1 MVYKKM
7 QKKVL
12 VGLIL
17 IIVFAVLIFS
27 VPQLIGNRNV
37 APVLSISAL
46 VLISIYIV
54 LSLEIIHRG
63 SLALLGAT
71 VIVSAAIVFGALQ
84 PEESLDFIIEEA
96 IDFNTIGLLLGMMV
110 IVAILGETGVFY
122 WVGIRATNLSKGNL
136 WKLMLLLSTFTA
148 IASMFIDNVTTILLM
163 VPVTLSI
170 VRILKVPP
178 IPFILSQALVSNIGG
193 SATLIGDPPNILIG
207 SAANIDF
214 NSFLIYMGPTVAIV
228 FIASLFLLRFF
239 FRKDLHVKDK
249 QGQGEHQIAV
259 ENISATVQAGELIK
273 SKEGSF
279 IKDKNLLK
287 KCMIVLVGV
296 IALFSLQNIHHL
308 EVSVIALGGAAVLLV
323 ISRAH
328 FEKILHE
335 VDWSTLIFFT
345 GLFIIVGVAQHVG
358 LISILSSAAIN
369 VTGGNFW
376 NTYIMMIWL
385 SGIASAFVD
394 NIPFTATMIP
404 LVETLNADPNIALTV
419 DEFQISPLWWALA
432 LGADFGGNGTLIG
445 SSAGVVAAGLSERFG
460 YRITFVRWFKI
471 GFPFMLVTLAIA
483 TVILPLLTLIL
494 MPH

>member
-1 MVYKKM
+1 M

-12 VGLIL
+12 IGLVL
-17 IIVFAVLIFS
+17 IVVFAVLIFS
-27 VPQLIGNRNV
+27 IPQLIGKKDV

-54 LSLEIIHRG
+54 LSLEVIHRG

-71 VIVSAAIVFGALQ
+71 IIVAAAIGFGALQ
-84 PEESLDFIIEEA
+84 PEESLDFMIEEA

-122 WVGIRATNLSKGNL
+122 WVGIKAANLSKGNL

-207 SAANIDF
+207 SAANIEF

-228 FIASLFLLRFF
+228 FAASLFLLKFF
-239 FRKDLHVKDK
+239 FRKDLLIKEKEEVHHKP
-249 QGQGEHQIAV
+249 QRPL
-259 ENISATVQAGELIK
+259 ENGNNNNNDSYLTNELIQPE
-273 SKEGSF
+273 EGSL

-296 IALFSLQNIHHL
+296 IALFSLQNIHYL
-308 EVSVIALGGAAVLLV
+308 EVSVIALGGAAILLV
-323 ISRAH
+323 ITRAH

-345 GLFIIVGVAQHVG
+345 GLFIIVGIAQHVG
-358 LISILSSAAIN
+358 LITILSSVAIN
-369 VTGGNFW
+369 LTGGNFW
-376 NTYIMMIWL
+376 NTYIMIIWL

-404 LVETLNADPNIALTV
+404 LVEALNADPNIALTV
-419 DEFQISPLWWALA
+419 NEFEISPLWWALA

-460 YRITFVRWFKI
+460 YRITFIRWLKI
-471 GFPFMLVTLAIA
+471 GFPFMLITLAIG
-483 TVILPLLTLIL
+483 TVILPILTI
-494 MPH
+494 MIIPH

>member
-1 MVYKKM
+1 M
-7 QKKVL
+7 QKK
-12 VGLIL
+12 IL
-17 IIVFAVLIFS
+17 IGLVLIVIFAVLIFS
-27 VPQLIGNRNV
+27 IPQLIGKKNV

-46 VLISIYIV
+46 VLVSIYII

-71 VIVSAAIVFGALQ
+71 IIVSAAIGFGALQ

-122 WVGIRATNLSKGNL
+122 WVGIKATNLSQGNL

-193 SATLIGDPPNILIG
+193 AATLIGDPPNILIG

-214 NSFLIYMGPTVAIV
+214 NSFLINMGPTVAIV
-228 FIASLFLLRFF
+228 LVASLLLLKFF
-239 FRKDLHVKDK
+239 FRKDLQIKER
-249 QGQGEHQIAV
+249 QYEHQRPV
-259 ENISATVQAGELIK
+259 ETDNNDKSYLTNELMRP
-273 SKEGSF
+273 KEGSF
-279 IKDKNLLK
+279 IKDKNLLM

-296 IALFSLQNIHHL
+296 IALFSLQNLHHL
-308 EVSVIALGGAAVLLV
+308 EVSVIALGGAAILLV

-345 GLFIIVGVAQHVG
+345 GLFIIVGIAQHVG
-358 LISILSSAAIN
+358 LIGILSSVVIN
-369 VTGGNFW
+369 LTGGNFW
-376 NTYIMMIWL
+376 NTYIMIIWL

-404 LVETLNADPNIALTV
+404 LIEALNADPNIALIV
-419 DEFQISPLWWALA
+419 NEFEISPLWWALA
-432 LGADFGGNGTLIG
+432 IGADFGGNGTLIG

-460 YRITFVRWFKI
+460 YRITFIRWLKI
-471 GFPFMLVTLAIA
+471 GFPFMLITLTIA
-483 TVILPLLTLIL
+483 SVILPILTIII

>member
-1 MVYKKM
+1 M
-7 QKKVL
+7 QKKILIGL
-12 VGLIL
+12 VL

-27 VPQLIGNRNV
+27 IPQLIGKKNV
-37 APVLSISAL
+37 APILSISAL
-46 VLISIYIV
+46 VLISIYVV

-71 VIVSAAIVFGALQ
+71 IIVSAAIGLGALQ
-84 PEESLDFIIEEA
+84 PEESLDFMIEEA

-122 WVGIRATNLSKGNL
+122 WVGIKASNLSKGNL
-136 WKLMLLLSTFTA
+136 WKLMLLLCTFTA

-214 NSFLIYMGPTVAIV
+214 NAFLIYMAPTVAIV
-228 FIASLFLLRFF
+228 FLASLLLLRFF
-239 FRKDLHVKDK
+239 FRKDLQIREK
-249 QGQGEHQIAV
+249 QKQELTF
-259 ENISATVQAGELIK
+259 ENDNNNKINLTHELIQPD
-273 SKEGSF
+273 EGSF
-279 IKDKNLLK
+279 IKDKDLLK
-287 KCMIVLVGV
+287 KSMIVLVGV
-296 IALFSLQNIHHL
+296 IVLFSLQNLHHV

-323 ISRAH
+323 ITRAH

-345 GLFIIVGVAQHVG
+345 GLFIIVGIAQHVG
-358 LISILSSAAIN
+358 LINILSSAAIN
-369 VTGGNFW
+369 LTGGNFW
-376 NTYIMMIWL
+376 NTYIMIIWL
-385 SGIASAFVD
+385 SGIASAFID

-404 LVETLNADPNIALTV
+404 LIETLNADPNIALTV
-419 DEFQISPLWWALA
+419 NEFQISPLWWALA
-432 LGADFGGNGTLIG
+432 IGADFGGNGTLIG

-460 YRITFVRWFKI
+460 YRISFIRWFKI
-471 GFPFMLVTLAIA
+471 GFPFMLITLAIA
-483 TVILPLLTLIL
+483 TVILPLFTIIL

>member
-1 MVYKKM
+1 M

-12 VGLIL
+12 IGLVL
-17 IIVFAVLIFS
+17 IAVFAVLIFS
-27 VPQLIGNRNV
+27 IPQLIGKKNV

-46 VLISIYIV
+46 VLISIYII

-71 VIVSAAIVFGALQ
+71 IIVSAAIGFGALQ

-122 WVGIRATNLSKGNL
+122 WVGIKATNLSKGNL
-136 WKLMLLLSTFTA
+136 WKLMVLLSTFTA
-148 IASMFIDNVTTILLM
+148 VASMFIDNVTTILLM

-207 SAANIDF
+207 SAANIEF

-228 FIASLFLLRFF
+228 FVVSLLLLKFF
-239 FRKDLHVKDK
+239 FRKDLQVKEK
-249 QGQGEHQIAV
+249 QEQGEGQIAI
-259 ENISATVQAGELIK
+259 ENNSKSSLADELIQPERG
-273 SKEGSF
+273 SSF

-287 KCMIVLVGV
+287 KCLIVLVGV
-296 IALFSLQNIHHL
+296 IALFSLQNLHHL
-308 EVSVIALGGAAVLLV
+308 EVSVIALGGAAILLV
-323 ISRAH
+323 ITRAH

-345 GLFIIVGVAQHVG
+345 GLFIIVGIVQHVG
-358 LISILSSAAIN
+358 LISILSSVAIN
-369 VTGGNFW
+369 LTGGNFW
-376 NTYIMMIWL
+376 NTYIMVIWL

-404 LVETLNADPNIALTV
+404 LVEALNADPNIALTV
-419 DEFQISPLWWALA
+419 DEFEISPLWWALA

-460 YRITFVRWFKI
+460 YRITFIRWLKI
-471 GFPFMLVTLAIA
+471 GFPFMLITLAIG
-483 TVILPLLTLIL
+483 TTILPLLTIII

>member
-1 MVYKKM
+1 M

-12 VGLIL
+12 IGLVL
-17 IIVFAVLIFS
+17 IVVFAVLIFS
-27 VPQLIGNRNV
+27 IPQVIGKMDV

-46 VLISIYIV
+46 VLVSIYIV

-71 VIVSAAIVFGALQ
+71 IIVAAAIGFGALQ

-96 IDFNTIGLLLGMMV
+96 IDFNTIGLLLGMMI

-122 WVGIRATNLSKGNL
+122 WVGIKATNLSKGNL

-148 IASMFIDNVTTILLM
+148 VASMFIDNVTTILLM

-207 SAANIDF
+207 SAANIEF

-228 FIASLFLLRFF
+228 FVASLFLLKFF
-239 FRKDLHVKDK
+239 FRKDL
-249 QGQGEHQIAV
+249 QIK
-259 ENISATVQAGELIK
+259 EEEQHKPQMSPESGNNNNDSLLSNELIQP
-273 SKEGSF
+273 KEGSL

-287 KCMIVLVGV
+287 KCMIILVGV
-296 IALFSLQNIHHL
+296 IALFSLQNLHHL
-308 EVSVIALGGAAVLLV
+308 EVSVIALGGAAILLV
-323 ISRAH
+323 ITRAH

-345 GLFIIVGVAQHVG
+345 GLFIIVGIAQHVG
-358 LISILSSAAIN
+358 LISILSSVAIN
-369 VTGGNFW
+369 LTGGNFW
-376 NTYIMMIWL
+376 NTYIMIIWL

-404 LVETLNADPNIALTV
+404 LVEALNADPNIALTI
-419 DEFQISPLWWALA
+419 DEFEISPLWWALA

-460 YRITFVRWFKI
+460 YRITFIRWLKI
-471 GFPFMLVTLAIA
+471 GFPFMLITLAIG
-483 TVILPLLTLIL
+483 TIILPILTI
-494 MPH
+494 MIIPH

>member
-1 MVYKKM
+1 M

-12 VGLIL
+12 IGLVL
-17 IIVFAVLIFS
+17 IAVFAVLIFS
-27 VPQLIGNRNV
+27 IPQLIGKKNV

-46 VLISIYIV
+46 VLISIYII

-71 VIVSAAIVFGALQ
+71 IIVSAAIGFGALQ

-122 WVGIRATNLSKGNL
+122 WVGIKATNLSKGNL
-136 WKLMLLLSTFTA
+136 WKLMVLLSTFTA
-148 IASMFIDNVTTILLM
+148 VASMFIDNVTTILLM

-207 SAANIDF
+207 TAANIEF

-228 FIASLFLLRFF
+228 FVVSLLLLKFF
-239 FRKDLHVKDK
+239 FRKDLQVKEK
-249 QGQGEHQIAV
+249 QEQGEGQIAI
-259 ENISATVQAGELIK
+259 ENNSKSSLADELIQPERG
-273 SKEGSF
+273 SSF

-287 KCMIVLVGV
+287 KCLIVLVGV
-296 IALFSLQNIHHL
+296 IALFSLQNLHHL
-308 EVSVIALGGAAVLLV
+308 EVSVIALGGAAILLV
-323 ISRAH
+323 ITRAH

-345 GLFIIVGVAQHVG
+345 GLFIIVGIAQHVG
-358 LISILSSAAIN
+358 LISILSSVAIN
-369 VTGGNFW
+369 LTGGNFW
-376 NTYIMMIWL
+376 NTYIMVIWL

-404 LVETLNADPNIALTV
+404 LVEALNADPNIALTV
-419 DEFQISPLWWALA
+419 DEFEISPLWWALA

-460 YRITFVRWFKI
+460 YRITFIRWLKI
-471 GFPFMLVTLAIA
+471 GFPFMLITLAIG
-483 TVILPLLTLIL
+483 TTILPLLTIII

>member
-1 MVYKKM
+1 M
-7 QKKVL
+7 QKKIL
-12 VGLIL
+12 IGIIL
-17 IIVFAVLIFS
+17 IIIFAVLIFS
-27 VPQLIGNRNV
+27 VPQLIGKKNV
-37 APVLSISAL
+37 APILSISAL
-46 VLISIYIV
+46 VLISIYII

-71 VIVSAAIVFGALQ
+71 IIVSAAIGLGALQ

-122 WVGIRATNLSKGNL
+122 WVGIKASNLSKGNL
-136 WKLMLLLSTFTA
+136 WKLMLLLCIFTG

-193 SATLIGDPPNILIG
+193 SATLIGDPPNILIS

-214 NSFLIYMGPTVAIV
+214 NAFLIYMGPTVAIV
-228 FIASLFLLRFF
+228 FVASLLLLRLF
-239 FRKDLHVKDK
+239 FRKELKAQEKPQQITIKNNDTNIVK
-249 QGQGEHQIAV
+249 EQIQRD
-259 ENISATVQAGELIK
+259 ETSL
-273 SKEGSF
+273 

-287 KCMIVLVGV
+287 KSLIVLVGV
-296 IALFSLQNIHHL
+296 IVLFSLQNLHHID
-308 EVSVIALGGAAVLLV
+308 VSVIALGGAAVLLV
-323 ISRAH
+323 ITRAH

-345 GLFIIVGVAQHVG
+345 GLFIIVGIAQHVG
-358 LISILSSAAIN
+358 LINILSSAAIN
-369 VTGGNFW
+369 LTGGNFW
-376 NTYIMMIWL
+376 NTYIMIIWL
-385 SGIASAFVD
+385 SGISSAFVD

-404 LVETLNADPNIALTV
+404 LVETINADPNIALTV
-419 DEFQISPLWWALA
+419 SEFQVSPLWWALA

-460 YRITFVRWFKI
+460 YRISFIRWFKT
-471 GFPFMLVTLAIA
+471 GFPFMLITLAIG
-483 TVILPLLTLIL
+483 TVILPLFTIIL

>member
-1 MVYKKM
+1 M

-12 VGLIL
+12 IGLVL
-17 IIVFAVLIFS
+17 IVVFAVLIFS
-27 VPQLIGNRNV
+27 IPQLIGKKNV

-46 VLISIYIV
+46 VLISIYII

-71 VIVSAAIVFGALQ
+71 IIVSAVIGFGALQ

-122 WVGIRATNLSKGNL
+122 WVGIKATNLSKGNL

-170 VRILKVPP
+170 VRILKVSP
-178 IPFILSQALVSNIGG
+178 IPFIISQALVSNIGG

-228 FIASLFLLRFF
+228 LVASLLLLKFF
-239 FRKDLHVKDK
+239 FRKDLKIKEEQHK
-249 QGQGEHQIAV
+249 QQRPLETD
-259 ENISATVQAGELIK
+259 NNDNDSFLKNELIQP
-273 SKEGSF
+273 KEGF
-279 IKDKNLLK
+279 AIKDKNLLK

-296 IALFSLQNIHHL
+296 IALFSLQNLHHL
-308 EVSVIALGGAAVLLV
+308 EVSVIALGGAAILLV
-323 ISRAH
+323 ITRAH

-358 LISILSSAAIN
+358 LISVLSSIAIN
-369 VTGGNFW
+369 LTGGDFW
-376 NTYIMMIWL
+376 NTYIMIIWL

-404 LVETLNADPNIALTV
+404 LVEALNADPNIALTV
-419 DEFQISPLWWALA
+419 DEFEISPLWWALA

-460 YRITFVRWFKI
+460 YRITFIRWLRI
-471 GFPFMLVTLAIA
+471 GFPFMLITLAIA
-483 TVILPLLTLIL
+483 TIILPLLTIIII
-494 MPH
+494 PH

>member
-1 MVYKKM
+1 MIL

-12 VGLIL
+12 IGLLL
-17 IIVFAVLIFS
+17 IVVFAVLIFS
-27 VPQLIGNRNV
+27 IPQLIGKKDV

-46 VLISIYIV
+46 VLVSIYII

-71 VIVSAAIVFGALQ
+71 IIVSAAIGFGALQ

-122 WVGIRATNLSKGNL
+122 WVGIKATNLSKGNL

-148 IASMFIDNVTTILLM
+148 GASMFIDNVTTILLM

-207 SAANIDF
+207 SAANIEF

-228 FIASLFLLRFF
+228 FVASLFLLRFF
-239 FRKDLHVKDK
+239 FRKDLLIKEK
-249 QGQGEHQIAV
+249 QEQAQDHMAV
-259 ENISATVQAGELIK
+259 ENNSKSSLADELIQP
-273 SKEGSF
+273 EGGSSF
-279 IKDKNLLK
+279 IKDKSLLK

-296 IALFSLQNIHHL
+296 IALFSLQNLHHL
-308 EVSVIALGGAAVLLV
+308 EVSVIALGGAAILLV

-345 GLFIIVGVAQHVG
+345 GLFIIVGIAQHVG
-358 LISILSSAAIN
+358 LISILSSVAIN
-369 VTGGNFW
+369 LTGGNFW
-376 NTYIMMIWL
+376 NTYIMIIWL

-404 LVETLNADPNIALTV
+404 LIEALNANPEIALTV
-419 DEFQISPLWWALA
+419 DEFEISPLWWALA

-460 YRITFVRWFKI
+460 YRITFIRWLKV
-471 GFPFMLVTLAIA
+471 GFPFMLITLAIA
-483 TVILPLLTLIL
+483 TVILPLLTIIII
-494 MPH
+494 PH

>member
-1 MVYKKM
+1 M
-7 QKKVL
+7 QKKIPIGL
-12 VGLIL
+12 VL

-27 VPQLIGNRNV
+27 IPQLIGKKNV
-37 APVLSISAL
+37 APILSISAL

-71 VIVSAAIVFGALQ
+71 IIVSAAIGLGALQ
-84 PEESLDFIIEEA
+84 PEESLDFMIEEA

-122 WVGIRATNLSKGNL
+122 WVGIKASNLSKGNL
-136 WKLMLLLSTFTA
+136 WKLMLLLCTFTA
-148 IASMFIDNVTTILLM
+148 VASMFIDNVTTILLM

-170 VRILKVPP
+170 VRILRVPP

-214 NSFLIYMGPTVAIV
+214 NTFLIYMGPTVAIV
-228 FIASLFLLRFF
+228 FVASLSLFRFF
-239 FRKDLHVKDK
+239 FRKDLKIQEKPQQTIIKNNDTNIVK
-249 QGQGEHQIAV
+249 EQIQRD
-259 ENISATVQAGELIK
+259 ETSL
-273 SKEGSF
+273 

-287 KCMIVLVGV
+287 NSLIVLVGV
-296 IALFSLQNIHHL
+296 IVLFSLQNLHHID
-308 EVSVIALGGAAVLLV
+308 VSVIALGGAAVLLV
-323 ISRAH
+323 ITRAH

-345 GLFIIVGVAQHVG
+345 GLFIIVGIAQHVG
-358 LISILSSAAIN
+358 LINILSSAAIN
-369 VTGGNFW
+369 LTGGNFW
-376 NTYIMMIWL
+376 NTYIMIIWL
-385 SGIASAFVD
+385 SGISSAFVD

-404 LVETLNADPNIALTV
+404 LVETINADPNIALNV
-419 DEFQISPLWWALA
+419 REFQVSPLWWALA

-460 YRITFVRWFKI
+460 YRISFIRWFKT
-471 GFPFMLVTLAIA
+471 GFPFMLITLAIG
-483 TVILPLLTLIL
+483 TVILPLFTIIL

>member
-1 MVYKKM
+1 M
-7 QKKVL
+7 QKKILIGL
-12 VGLIL
+12 VL

-27 VPQLIGNRNV
+27 IPQLIGKKNV
-37 APVLSISAL
+37 APILSISAL
-46 VLISIYIV
+46 VLISIYVV

-71 VIVSAAIVFGALQ
+71 IIVSAAIGLGALQ
-84 PEESLDFIIEEA
+84 PEESLDFMIEEA

-122 WVGIRATNLSKGNL
+122 WVGIKASNLSKGNL
-136 WKLMLLLSTFTA
+136 WKLMLLLCTFTA

-214 NSFLIYMGPTVAIV
+214 NAFLIYMAPTVAIV
-228 FIASLFLLRFF
+228 FLASLLLLRFF
-239 FRKDLHVKDK
+239 FRKDLQIREK
-249 QGQGEHQIAV
+249 QKQELTF
-259 ENISATVQAGELIK
+259 ENDNNNKINLTHELIQPD
-273 SKEGSF
+273 EGSF
-279 IKDKNLLK
+279 IKDKDLLK
-287 KCMIVLVGV
+287 KSMIVLVGV
-296 IALFSLQNIHHL
+296 IVLFSLQNLHHV

-323 ISRAH
+323 ITRAH

-345 GLFIIVGVAQHVG
+345 GLFIIVGIAQHVG
-358 LISILSSAAIN
+358 LINILSLAAIN
-369 VTGGNFW
+369 LTGGNFW
-376 NTYIMMIWL
+376 NTYIMIIWL
-385 SGIASAFVD
+385 SGIASAFID

-404 LVETLNADPNIALTV
+404 LIETLNADPNIALTV
-419 DEFQISPLWWALA
+419 NEFQISPLWWALA
-432 LGADFGGNGTLIG
+432 IGGDFGGNGTLIG

-460 YRITFVRWFKI
+460 YRISFIRWFKI
-471 GFPFMLVTLAIA
+471 GFPFMLITLAIA
-483 TVILPLLTLIL
+483 TVILPLFTIIL

>member
-1 MVYKKM
+1 M
-7 QKKVL
+7 QKKILIGLVL
-12 VGLIL
+12 V
-17 IIVFAVLIFS
+17 IVFAVLIFS
-27 VPQLIGNRNV
+27 IPQLIGKKNV
-37 APVLSISAL
+37 APILSISAL

-54 LSLEIIHRG
+54 LSLEIIHRA

-71 VIVSAAIVFGALQ
+71 VIVSAAIGFGALQ
-84 PEESLDFIIEEA
+84 PEESLDFMIEEA

-122 WVGIRATNLSKGNL
+122 WVGIKASNLSKGNL

-214 NSFLIYMGPTVAIV
+214 NSFLVYMGPTVAIV
-228 FIASLFLLRFF
+228 FVASLILFKFF
-239 FRKDLHVKDK
+239 FRKDLMVREK
-249 QGQGEHQIAV
+249 QTTIENNNDTNLISEQIQ
-259 ENISATVQAGELIK
+259 IDDSSL
-273 SKEGSF
+273 
-279 IKDKNLLK
+279 IKDKSLLK
-287 KCMIVLVGV
+287 KSMIVLVGV
-296 IALFSLQNIHHL
+296 IILFSLQNLHHI

-323 ISRAH
+323 ITRAH
-328 FEKILHE
+328 FEKISHE

-358 LISILSSAAIN
+358 LINILSSAAIN
-369 VTGGNFW
+369 LTGGNFW
-376 NTYIMMIWL
+376 NTYIMIIWL
-385 SGIASAFVD
+385 SGISSAFVD

-404 LVETLNADPNIALTV
+404 LIETLNADPNIGLTV
-419 DEFQISPLWWALA
+419 KEFQISPLWWALA
-432 LGADFGGNGTLIG
+432 LGADFGGNGTLVG

-460 YRITFVRWFKI
+460 YRISFIRWFKI
-471 GFPFMLVTLAIA
+471 GFPFMLITLAIG
-483 TVILPLLTLIL
+483 TIVLPLLTIIL

>member
-1 MVYKKM
+1 M
-7 QKKVL
+7 QKKIL
-12 VGLIL
+12 IGLIL
-17 IIVFAVLIFS
+17 IIIFAVLIFS
-27 VPQLIGNRNV
+27 VPQLIGKNNV
-37 APVLSISAL
+37 APILSISAL
-46 VLISIYIV
+46 VLVSIYIV

-71 VIVSAAIVFGALQ
+71 IIVSAAIGLGALLA
-84 PEESLDFIIEEA
+84 EETLDFIIEEA

-122 WVGIRATNLSKGNL
+122 WVGIKANNLSKGNL
-136 WKLMLLLSTFTA
+136 WKLMLLLCTFTA

-214 NSFLIYMGPTVAIV
+214 NTFLIYMGPTVAIV
-228 FIASLFLLRFF
+228 FVASLLLLRFF
-239 FRKDLHVKDK
+239 FRKDLKVQEKPQQTTIKNNDTNIVK
-249 QGQGEHQIAV
+249 EQIQRD
-259 ENISATVQAGELIK
+259 ETSL
-273 SKEGSF
+273 

-287 KCMIVLVGV
+287 KSLIVLVGV
-296 IALFSLQNIHHL
+296 IVLFSLQNLHHID
-308 EVSVIALGGAAVLLV
+308 VSVIALGGAAVLLV
-323 ISRAH
+323 ITKAH

-345 GLFIIVGVAQHVG
+345 GLFIIVGIAQHVG
-358 LISILSSAAIN
+358 LINILSSAAIN
-369 VTGGNFW
+369 LTGGNFW
-376 NTYIMMIWL
+376 NTYIMIIWL
-385 SGIASAFVD
+385 SGISSAFVD

-404 LVETLNADPNIALTV
+404 LVETINADPNIALTV
-419 DEFQISPLWWALA
+419 REFQVSPLWWALA

-460 YRITFVRWFKI
+460 YRISFIRWFKT
-471 GFPFMLVTLAIA
+471 GFPFMLITLAIG
-483 TVILPLLTLIL
+483 TVILPLFTIIL

>member
-1 MVYKKM
+1 M
-7 QKKVL
+7 QKKI
-12 VGLIL
+12 LIGFVL

-27 VPQLIGNRNV
+27 VPQLIGKKNV
-37 APVLSISAL
+37 APILSISAL
-46 VLISIYIV
+46 VLISIYVV

-71 VIVSAAIVFGALQ
+71 IIVSAAIGLGALQ
-84 PEESLDFIIEEA
+84 PEESLDFMIEEA

-122 WVGIRATNLSKGNL
+122 WVGIKASNLSKGNL
-136 WKLMLLLSTFTA
+136 WKLMLLLCTFTA

-214 NSFLIYMGPTVAIV
+214 NAFLIYMAPTVAIV
-228 FIASLFLLRFF
+228 FLASLLLLRFF
-239 FRKDLHVKDK
+239 FRKDLQIREK
-249 QGQGEHQIAV
+249 QKQELTF
-259 ENISATVQAGELIK
+259 ENDNNNKINLTHELIQPD
-273 SKEGSF
+273 EGSF
-279 IKDKNLLK
+279 IKDKDLLK
-287 KCMIVLVGV
+287 KSMIVLVGV
-296 IALFSLQNIHHL
+296 IVLFSLQNLHHV

-323 ISRAH
+323 ITRAH

-345 GLFIIVGVAQHVG
+345 GLFIIVGIAQHVG
-358 LISILSSAAIN
+358 LINILSSAAIN
-369 VTGGNFW
+369 LTGGNFW
-376 NTYIMMIWL
+376 NTYIMIIWL
-385 SGIASAFVD
+385 SGIASAFID

-404 LVETLNADPNIALTV
+404 LIETLNADPNIALTV
-419 DEFQISPLWWALA
+419 NEFQISPLWWALA
-432 LGADFGGNGTLIG
+432 IGADFGGNGTLIG

-460 YRITFVRWFKI
+460 YRISFIRWFKI
-471 GFPFMLVTLAIA
+471 GFPFMLITLAIA
-483 TVILPLLTLIL
+483 TVILPLFTIIL

>member
-1 MVYKKM
+1 M
-7 QKKVL
+7 QKKALIGLVL
-12 VGLIL
+12 IV
-17 IIVFAVLIFS
+17 VFAVLIFS
-27 VPQLIGNRNV
+27 VPQLIGKANV

-46 VLISIYIV
+46 VLVSIYIV

-71 VIVSAAIVFGALQ
+71 IIVAAAIGFGALQ

-122 WVGIRATNLSKGNL
+122 WVGIKATNLSKGSL

-148 IASMFIDNVTTILLM
+148 VASMFIDNVTTILLM

-228 FIASLFLLRFF
+228 FVASLFLLKFF
-239 FRKDLHVKDK
+239 FRKDLQIKEEERHKPQRPLENDNNNKDSLLS
-249 QGQGEHQIAV
+249 
-259 ENISATVQAGELIK
+259 NELIQP
-273 SKEGSF
+273 KEGSI
-279 IKDKNLLK
+279 IKDKDLLK
-287 KCMIVLVGV
+287 KCMIILVGV
-296 IALFSLQNIHHL
+296 IALFSLQNLHHL
-308 EVSVIALGGAAVLLV
+308 EVSVIALGGAAILLV
-323 ISRAH
+323 ITRAH

-345 GLFIIVGVAQHVG
+345 GLFIIVGIAQHVG
-358 LISILSSAAIN
+358 LISILSSVAIN
-369 VTGGNFW
+369 LTGGNFW
-376 NTYIMMIWL
+376 NTYIMIIWL

-404 LVETLNADPNIALTV
+404 LVEALNADPNIALTI
-419 DEFQISPLWWALA
+419 DEFEISPLWWALA

-460 YRITFVRWFKI
+460 YRITFIRWLKI
-471 GFPFMLVTLAIA
+471 GFPFMLITLAIG
-483 TVILPLLTLIL
+483 TVILPILTIMI

>member
-1 MVYKKM
+1 M

-12 VGLIL
+12 IGIVLIV
-17 IIVFAVLIFS
+17 VFAVLIFS
-27 VPQLIGNRNV
+27 IPQLIGKRDV

-46 VLISIYIV
+46 VLVSIYIV

-71 VIVSAAIVFGALQ
+71 IIVAAAIGFGALQ

-122 WVGIRATNLSKGNL
+122 WVGIKATNLSKGNL

-148 IASMFIDNVTTILLM
+148 VASMFIDNVTTILLM

-207 SAANIDF
+207 SAANIEF

-228 FIASLFLLRFF
+228 FVASLLLLKFF
-239 FRKDLHVKDK
+239 FRKDL
-249 QGQGEHQIAV
+249 QIKEEQAQYHMAV
-259 ENISATVQAGELIK
+259 ENNSKTNLADELIQP
-273 SKEGSF
+273 EGGPSF

-296 IALFSLQNIHHL
+296 IALFSLQNLHHL
-308 EVSVIALGGAAVLLV
+308 EVSVIALGGAAILLV

-345 GLFIIVGVAQHVG
+345 GLFIIVGIAQHVG
-358 LISILSSAAIN
+358 LISILSSVAIN
-369 VTGGNFW
+369 LTGGNFW
-376 NTYIMMIWL
+376 NTYIMIIWL

-404 LVETLNADPNIALTV
+404 LVEALNADPNIALTV
-419 DEFQISPLWWALA
+419 DEFEISPLWWALA

-460 YRITFVRWFKI
+460 YRITFIRWLKI
-471 GFPFMLVTLAIA
+471 GFPFMLITLAIG
-483 TVILPLLTLIL
+483 TVILPILTIMI

>member
-1 MVYKKM
+1 M

-12 VGLIL
+12 IGVLLIV
-17 IIVFAVLIFS
+17 VFAVLIFS
-27 VPQLIGNRNV
+27 IPQLIGKKNV

-46 VLISIYIV
+46 VLISIYII

-71 VIVSAAIVFGALQ
+71 IIVSAAIGFGALQ

-122 WVGIRATNLSKGNL
+122 WVGIKATNLSKGNL
-136 WKLMLLLSTFTA
+136 WKLMVLLSTFTA
-148 IASMFIDNVTTILLM
+148 VASMFIDNVTTILLM

-207 SAANIDF
+207 SAANIEF

-228 FIASLFLLRFF
+228 FVVSLLLLKFF
-239 FRKDLHVKDK
+239 FRKDLQVKEK
-249 QGQGEHQIAV
+249 QEQGEGQIAI
-259 ENISATVQAGELIK
+259 ENNSESSLANELIQPERG
-273 SKEGSF
+273 SSF
-279 IKDKNLLK
+279 IKDKKLLK

-296 IALFSLQNIHHL
+296 IALFSLQNLHHL
-308 EVSVIALGGAAVLLV
+308 EVSVIALGGAAILLV
-323 ISRAH
+323 ITRAH

-335 VDWSTLIFFT
+335 VDWATLIFFT
-345 GLFIIVGVAQHVG
+345 GLFIIVGIAQHVG
-358 LISILSSAAIN
+358 LISILSSVAIN
-369 VTGGNFW
+369 LTGGNFW
-376 NTYIMMIWL
+376 NTYIMVIWL

-404 LVETLNADPNIALTV
+404 LVEALNADPNIALTV
-419 DEFQISPLWWALA
+419 NEFEISPLWWALA

-460 YRITFVRWFKI
+460 YRITFIRWLKI
-471 GFPFMLVTLAIA
+471 GFPFMLITLAIG
-483 TVILPLLTLIL
+483 TTILPLLTIII

>member
-1 MVYKKM
+1 M

-12 VGLIL
+12 IGLVL
-17 IIVFAVLIFS
+17 IVVFAFLIFS
-27 VPQLIGNRNV
+27 IPQVISTKNLTPI
-37 APVLSISAL
+37 LSISAL
-46 VLISIYIV
+46 VLVFIYII

-71 VIVSAAIVFGALQ
+71 VIVAAAIAFGVLQ

-96 IDFNTIGLLLGMMV
+96 IDFNTIDLLLGMMV

-122 WVGIRATNLSKGNL
+122 WVGIKATNLSKGNL

-148 IASMFIDNVTTILLM
+148 VASMFIDNVTTILLM

-207 SAANIDF
+207 SAANIEF

-228 FIASLFLLRFF
+228 FVASLLLLKFF
-239 FRKDLHVKDK
+239 FRKDLQIKEEQHK
-249 QGQGEHQIAV
+249 QQRLF
-259 ENISATVQAGELIK
+259 ENGSNNNDSLLSSELIQP
-273 SKEGSF
+273 KEGAL

-323 ISRAH
+323 ITRAH
-328 FEKILHE
+328 LEKILHE
-335 VDWSTLIFFT
+335 VDWATLIFFT
-345 GLFIIVGVAQHVG
+345 GLFITVGIAQHVG
-358 LISILSSAAIN
+358 LINILSSVAIDL
-369 VTGGNFW
+369 TGGNFW
-376 NTYIMMIWL
+376 TTYVLIIWL

-404 LVETLNADPNIALTV
+404 LVEALNADPNIALTV
-419 DEFQISPLWWALA
+419 DEFEISPLWWALA
-432 LGADFGGNGTLIG
+432 LGADFAGNGTLIG

-460 YRITFVRWFKI
+460 YRITFIRWLKI
-471 GFPFMLVTLAIA
+471 GFPFMI
-483 TVILPLLTLIL
+483 

>member
-1 MVYKKM
+1 M

-12 VGLIL
+12 IGLIL
-17 IIVFAVLIFS
+17 IVVFAVLIFS
-27 VPQLIGNRNV
+27 IPQLIGKKNV

-46 VLISIYIV
+46 VLVSIYIV

-71 VIVSAAIVFGALQ
+71 IIVSAAIGFGALQ

-96 IDFNTIGLLLGMMV
+96 IDFNTIGLLLGMMI

-122 WVGIRATNLSKGNL
+122 WVGIKAANLSKGNL

-148 IASMFIDNVTTILLM
+148 VASMFIDNVTTILLM

-207 SAANIDF
+207 SAANIEF

-228 FIASLFLLRFF
+228 LVASLFLLKFF
-239 FRKDLHVKDK
+239 FRSDL
-249 QGQGEHQIAV
+249 QIK
-259 ENISATVQAGELIK
+259 EEEQHKPQRPLEKGNNNNNSFLTNHLMQPR
-273 SKEGSF
+273 EGSI

-308 EVSVIALGGAAVLLV
+308 EVSVIALGGAAILLV
-323 ISRAH
+323 ITRAH
-328 FEKILHE
+328 FERILHE

-345 GLFIIVGVAQHVG
+345 GLFIIVGIAQHVG
-358 LISILSSAAIN
+358 LISILSSVAIN
-369 VTGGNFW
+369 LTGGNFW
-376 NTYIMMIWL
+376 NTYIMIIWL

-394 NIPFTATMIP
+394 NIPFTATMIL
-404 LVETLNADPNIALTV
+404 LVEALNADPNIALTV
-419 DEFQISPLWWALA
+419 NEFEISPLWWALA

-460 YRITFVRWFKI
+460 YRITFIRWLKI
-471 GFPFMLVTLAIA
+471 GFPFMLITLAIG
-483 TVILPLLTLIL
+483 TVILPILTIMI